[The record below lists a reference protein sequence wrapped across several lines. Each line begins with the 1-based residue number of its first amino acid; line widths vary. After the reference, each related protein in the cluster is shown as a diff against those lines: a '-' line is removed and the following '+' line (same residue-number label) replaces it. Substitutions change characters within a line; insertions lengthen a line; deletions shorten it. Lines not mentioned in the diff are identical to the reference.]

1 MNPLKILNVLASFL
15 FLVGSIFFLEPTKF
29 NYITPALFLVGSLC
43 ALISNIFETEWLNF
57 ETKWLIFKKE
67 WLIFFGQLF
76 FVIATILQLSV
87 PDNYEY
93 FYISLYIAGSFFLT
107 IYSILKINPNQKLQF
122 AFLNCGPFFFLAGS
136 SFLFNFE
143 NVGAILFIIG
153 SFFYFFLEIFFE
165 KDHQD
170 LFLVTALL
178 IITAVCLIV
187 FENNF
192 EWAFD
197 ETTST
202 EINCFIIVST
212 FLSLANNLPQL
223 IHSYKETDLSNFK
236 GFSTS
241 SLWIWLFGSICWLIF
256 ASGLKK
262 TVLIIHSCI
271 SIFSATFLLY
281 LIKKN

>member
-1 MNPLKILNVLASFL
+1 MNPLKFLNVLASFL
-15 FLVGSIFFLEPTKF
+15 FLIGSIFFLEPTKF
-29 NYITPALFLVGSLC
+29 NYITPALFLVGSFC
-43 ALISNIFETEWLNF
+43 ALISNIFET
-57 ETKWLIFKKE
+57 KWLT
-67 WLIFFGQLF
+67 FFGQLF

-87 PDNYEY
+87 PDIHE
-93 FYISLYIAGSFFLT
+93 FIYISLYITGSFFLT
-107 IYSILKINPNQKLQF
+107 IDSIFKINPNQKLQF
-122 AFLNCGPFFFLAGS
+122 AFLNCGPFFFLVGS
-136 SFLFNFE
+136 AILLNFE

-165 KDHQD
+165 EDHQD

-178 IITAVCLIV
+178 VITAVSLIV

-223 IHSYKETDLSNFK
+223 IHSYKETDLSSFK
-236 GFSTS
+236 GFSTL
-241 SLWIWLFGSICWLIF
+241 SLWIWLFGSIFWLIF

-281 LIKKN
+281 LIKKNP

>member
-1 MNPLKILNVLASFL
+1 MNPLKFLNVLASFL
-15 FLVGSIFFLEPTKF
+15 FLIGSFFFLEPTKF
-29 NYITPALFLVGSLC
+29 NYITPALFLVGSFC
-43 ALISNIFETEWLNF
+43 ALISDFFQKKHLNF
-57 ETKWLIFKKE
+57 L
-67 WLIFFGQLF
+67 GQFF
-76 FVIATILQLSV
+76 FVAATILQLSV
-87 PDNYEY
+87 PDVHKNN
-93 FYISLYIAGSFFLT
+93 YISLYITGSFFLT
-107 IYSILKINPNQKLQF
+107 IDSIFKINPNQKLQF

-136 SFLFNFE
+136 AILLNFE

-165 KDHQD
+165 EDHQD
-170 LFLVTALL
+170 FFLVTALL
-178 IITAVCLIV
+178 TITAVCLIV

-223 IHSYKETDLSNFK
+223 IHSYKETDLSSFK
-236 GFSTS
+236 GFSTL

-256 ASGLKK
+256 AAGLKK

-281 LIKKN
+281 LIKKNIFF

>member
-1 MNPLKILNVLASFL
+1 MVI
-15 FLVGSIFFLEPTKF
+15 I
-29 NYITPALFLVGSLC
+29 
-43 ALISNIFETEWLNF
+43 ISN
-57 ETKWLIFKKE
+57 
-67 WLIFFGQLF
+67 
-76 FVIATILQLSV
+76 V
-87 PDNYEY
+87 PESRSTFSIYKSADQ
-93 FYISLYIAGSFFLT
+93 IS
-107 IYSILKINPNQKLQF
+107 
-122 AFLNCGPFFFLAGS
+122 
-136 SFLFNFE
+136 E
-143 NVGAILFIIG
+143 NII
-153 SFFYFFLEIFFE
+153 
-165 KDHQD
+165 K
-170 LFLVTALL
+170 VTMKF
-178 IITAVCLIV
+178 IV

-223 IHSYKETDLSNFK
+223 IHSYKETDLSSFK
-236 GFSTS
+236 GFSTL

-281 LIKKN
+281 LIKKNIFF